1 MASDLTKNEFWL
13 KKMTARFHA
22 MNSKKDGVLTKAD
35 FDILIENIIK
45 FGKLNDA
52 QAERCRKQMATLLP
66 LFGDETFKITQ
77 EGFNDAAAKSSEGNY
92 LVLLGNQNFDIIDT
106 DADGIIS
113 YNEWVVYFESI
124 GIDVKHA
131 RPCFDALNTNKDG
144 KLTRSEF
151 LDATVNFVRST
162 DESHPSRFLFGLI

>member
-92 LVLLGNQNFDIIDT
+92 LVLWEIKILI
-106 DADGIIS
+106 
-113 YNEWVVYFESI
+113 
-124 GIDVKHA
+124 
-131 RPCFDALNTNKDG
+131 L
-144 KLTRSEF
+144 LTLTPTGSF
-151 LDATVNFVRST
+151 LTTSGLST
-162 DESHPSRFLFGLI
+162 LKVSGLM

>member
-77 EGFNDAAAKSSEGNY
+77 EGFNDAAAKSSEGIY
-92 LVLLGNQNFDIIDT
+92 ILSAPFVTHCLCLVLYRQLLSPF
-106 DADGIIS
+106 
-113 YNEWVVYFESI
+113 
-124 GIDVKHA
+124 
-131 RPCFDALNTNKDG
+131 G
-144 KLTRSEF
+144 KSKF
-151 LDATVNFVRST
+151 
-162 DESHPSRFLFGLI
+162 